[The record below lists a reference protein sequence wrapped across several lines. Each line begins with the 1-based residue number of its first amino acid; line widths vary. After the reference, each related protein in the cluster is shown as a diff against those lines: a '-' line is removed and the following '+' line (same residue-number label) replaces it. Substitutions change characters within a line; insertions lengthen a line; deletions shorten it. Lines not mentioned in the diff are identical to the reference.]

1 MIKNKHQNTR
11 FSQTRRSL
19 CWVLIILTTGLKTL
33 AATAADEPLGFSIT
47 GDKESPGVL
56 YLVPWKTPNPPNKI
70 RPPLPEL
77 APIELLDRDT
87 LRREQRYFMQVQTL
101 QPARPASTY

>member
-11 FSQTRRSL
+11 FSQTHRSL

-33 AATAADEPLGFSIT
+33 AANAADEPLGFSIT

>member
-11 FSQTRRSL
+11 FSQASRSL
-19 CWVLIILTTGLKTL
+19 YCVLILTALLKTL
-33 AATAADEPLGFSIT
+33 AANAADEPLGFSIT

-56 YLVPWKTPNPPNKI
+56 YLVPWKAPNPPNEI

-77 APIELLDRDT
+77 APIELLDRST

-101 QPARPASTY
+101 QPAHPKSTY

>member
-11 FSQTRRSL
+11 FPQAPNSL
-19 CWVLIILTTGLKTL
+19 CRVVILTVLLKAL
-33 AATAADEPLGFSIT
+33 SVNAADEPLGFSIT

-56 YLVPWKTPNPPNKI
+56 YLVPWKAPNPPNEI

-77 APIELLDRDT
+77 APIELLDRNT
-87 LRREQRYFMQVQTL
+87 LQREQRYFMQVQTL
-101 QPARPASTY
+101 QPAHPASTY